1 MLSRKFW
8 LARLSLLLL
17 AVSPVSHADGYGDA
31 RGELVAAYQQGD
43 FAAMRSAAQKA
54 LAARPGYPGALFN
67 LALAQALDADP
78 AASLETL
85 KDLLAVGIDFGVADM
100 DEFSALKDLLEWENY
115 AGAVQRLYEPVGFAE
130 VVATLDTADF
140 IPEGIAVDNEGRLYL
155 GSIRHGT
162 LVRVDKKPTT
172 LSTPQNGH
180 WSVFGMRFDG
190 EGSLWFAS
198 AAVPQFA
205 DAGDDMGR
213 SGLFRY
219 DINKGEISAQ
229 ALLPDRGD
237 EQVLGDLVIAPDG
250 LIYTTDSVAGVLYQF
265 TPKTGE
271 FETVVDQGVF
281 GSPQGLVFDSTA
293 QFLYVADY
301 IGGLYRV
308 TLADATVDK
317 VRLQAN
323 VTDYGIDGLYRHGDE
338 LIVIQNGTQPNRI
351 VAMQLGIDGLSITA
365 GRTVAANFEEF
376 DEPTLGLVSGSDFIF
391 IANSHWNRF
400 DTENRLPDGLSGPVI
415 LRIPLRP
422 DR

>member
-8 LARLSLLLL
+8 LAGLSLLLL
-17 AVSPVSHADGYGDA
+17 ALSPVSHADDYGDA

-54 LAARPGYPGALFN
+54 IAARPGYPGALFN

-100 DEFSALKDLLEWENY
+100 DEFSALKELLEWEDY

-140 IPEGIAVDNEGRLYL
+140 IPEGIAVDIEGRLYL

-229 ALLPDRGD
+229 ALLQGRR
-237 EQVLGDLVIAPDG
+237 
-250 LIYTTDSVAGVLYQF
+250 AG
-265 TPKTGE
+265 TG
-271 FETVVDQGVF
+271 
-281 GSPQGLVFDSTA
+281 
-293 QFLYVADY
+293 
-301 IGGLYRV
+301 
-308 TLADATVDK
+308 
-317 VRLQAN
+317 
-323 VTDYGIDGLYRHGDE
+323 
-338 LIVIQNGTQPNRI
+338 
-351 VAMQLGIDGLSITA
+351 
-365 GRTVAANFEEF
+365 
-376 DEPTLGLVSGSDFIF
+376 
-391 IANSHWNRF
+391 
-400 DTENRLPDGLSGPVI
+400 
-415 LRIPLRP
+415 RP
-422 DR
+422 RYCA